1 MNKNAF
7 LKITLDILNQKR
19 IIFAQ
24 VLTCIN
30 NKKERYSIMIK
41 TIAIIAAVAGLIT
54 TADANSL
61 PPTPEAPFAL
71 VQC

>member
-1 MNKNAF
+1 MLF

-19 IIFAQ
+19 TIFAQ

-41 TIAIIAAVAGLIT
+41 TIAIMAAVAGLSA
-54 TADANSL
+54 TASANSL
-61 PPTPEAPFAL
+61 PPTPEASLAL
-71 VQC
+71 VQR